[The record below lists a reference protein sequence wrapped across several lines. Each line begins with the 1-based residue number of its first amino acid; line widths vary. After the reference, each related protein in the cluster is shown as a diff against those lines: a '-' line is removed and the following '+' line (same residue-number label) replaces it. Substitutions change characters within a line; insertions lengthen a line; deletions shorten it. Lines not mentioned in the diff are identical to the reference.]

1 MTILRGSHREE
12 KGRRWLCY
20 LWESRKEEKLQDTPI
35 ATEASL
41 ACRGRGTYAAD
52 IRARRKE
59 AQKSI
64 AYRLHR
70 LGWTQEEIA
79 EQVGIR
85 RDHFNRDFLSQFPEL
100 ENGAK
105 NLLASGFPH
114 LEVAERFNLPLILVH
129 AIDLHGREDQDRLK
143 RLGITLQPYDVW
155 NFARCDDLYGGG
167 WPGRIPGPSERF
179 RCASP
184 VRVVE

>member
-1 MTILRGSHREE
+1 MRQTALVIVLTPEQRRTIRSWQSSPYVPYGEAKRGRLLLLLSE
-12 KGRRWLCY
+12 GL
-20 LWESRKEEKLQDTPI
+20 TV
-35 ATEASL
+35 TEA
-41 ACRGRGTYAAD
+41 
-52 IRARRKE
+52 ARRKE

-70 LGWTQEEIA
+70 LGWTQEETARCLGVDQTTISYDMKNGQLSDFHIPA
-79 EQVGIR
+79 DWNEQW
-85 RDHFNRDFLSQFPEL
+85 L
-100 ENGAK
+100 EQ
-105 NLLASGFPH
+105 
-114 LEVAERFNLPLILVH
+114 EAERLNIPLLLMW
-129 AIDLHGREDQDRLK
+129 AMALRDLDDQERLK